1 MGKKRDSQASVQP
14 LYNEVQAQFVRIG
27 SRLRSSSGGSSSAPN
42 PLRHFMKAPP
52 GPFVSPLTVPGT
64 PPSPPGS
71 PVLSQPPYS
80 RGGDPRQRATPA
92 LVPARLPY
100 RVGVGG
106 WRRVGGC
113 AADPPSSLSD
123 GCVKRP
129 TGSLPQMRCTH
140 FRSCV
145 KNSRHSVDTV
155 TSGGKLVQLR
165 GGPRG
170 RVSKRNLRRMLLPW
184 QRCDFF
190 FFRLLLL
197 SGFENVVGEKNYF
210 NPPPSQF
217 FPQPNRISLPLFA
230 MWNT

>member
-1 MGKKRDSQASVQP
+1 
-14 LYNEVQAQFVRIG
+14 
-27 SRLRSSSGGSSSAPN
+27 
-42 PLRHFMKAPP
+42 MKAPP
-52 GPFVSPLTVPGT
+52 GPFVSLLTVPGT

-190 FFRLLLL
+190 FLRLLLL